1 MDQILETT
9 SRQNEQLDELCVALG
24 REPTE
29 LRRSLFMVGAL
40 DAWVSPEAVEQIV
53 KRFGEIGIGEFVLF
67 WPPDECLD
75 LFEHVATEV
84 IPVLRTELPP

>member
-1 MDQILETT
+1 MDEILETT
-9 SRQNEQLDELCVALG
+9 RQQNERLDELCVAFG

-40 DAWVSPEAVEQIV
+40 DAWASPEAVEWIV
-53 KRFGEIGIGEFVLF
+53 KRFDEIGIGEFVLF
-67 WPPDECLD
+67 WPPDERLD

-84 IPVLRTELPP
+84 IPSLKAGV